1 MTASPMPM
9 PTPSMSLAGNYRL
22 RPGVQAS
29 VAGQRPV
36 LGGGRLGKLLRGQQG
51 ESVVRT
57 LGNVFTL
64 CAHAH
69 RRTARLA
76 LHAAHPQTSTALPA
90 ESNALLQLETARDH
104 LRSMALDWPQRQPT
118 ATHRAPDLHWLRDC
132 PLPLMPP
139 AQACAPQEVD
149 NALAQLREW
158 LARLLNQPVQ
168 DWLTRHRDPDAF
180 AHWCHSR
187 AHDLPPARCLAEW
200 HPLASTLAPQTR
212 CLNLLNTNTAVQSVQ
227 LRDIAQAMAG
237 DPDFVQRPLWQG
249 QCAETGV
256 WTRLRHQAEHG
267 SVQHNAWTRLGAR
280 WMELVNITAAPLTD
294 DGQRAPLLDSG
305 ALPLGYGQAIAWC
318 EMARGLLLHWVQ
330 LDPQGRVE
338 DYRVLAPTEW
348 NFHPDG
354 ALAHA
359 LTDLPARDTTATAS
373 AWCLAAAYDPCVD
386 CTVLDATPAK
396 EIAHA

>member
-1 MTASPMPM
+1 M
-9 PTPSMSLAGNYRL
+9 TPSTVQSPSMALSGHYTL
-22 RPGVQAS
+22 RPGARAS
-29 VAGQRPV
+29 ITGQRPV
-36 LGGGRLGKLLRGQQG
+36 LGGGRLGRLLRGQQG

-76 LHAAHPQTSTALPA
+76 LHAACPHASAVLPV
-90 ESNALLQLETARDH
+90 ESPILLRLETARDH

-118 ATHRAPDLHWLRDC
+118 ATHQAPDLHWLRDC

-139 AQACAPQEVD
+139 AQTRSPQE
-149 NALAQLREW
+149 AGATLAQLRDW

-168 DWLTRHRDPDAF
+168 DWLARHRDSDAF
-180 AHWCHSR
+180 AHWCRSR
-187 AHDLPPARCLAEW
+187 AHDLSPARCLAAW
-200 HPLASTLAPQTR
+200 HPLASTLTPQTR
-212 CLNLLNTNTAVQSVQ
+212 KLDLLHSDIAVQSTH
-227 LRDIAQAMAG
+227 LRTLAQAMAG
-237 DPDFVQRPLWQG
+237 DPDFVQHPLWHG

-256 WTRLRHQAEHG
+256 WTRLRQQAEHDRLA
-267 SVQHNAWTRLGAR
+267 HNAWSRLGAR
-280 WMELVNITAAPLTD
+280 WMELVNITAADPLTD
-294 DGQRAPLLDSG
+294 HGHRDPLLDSG
-305 ALPLGYGQAIAWC
+305 ALPLGQGQAIAWC

-330 LDPQGRVE
+330 LDPQGRVD

-348 NFHPDG
+348 NFHADG

-359 LTDLPARDTTATAS
+359 LTALPSHDTAA

-386 CTVLDATPAK
+386 CTVLDSATTG
-396 EIAHA
+396 ERAHA

>member
-1 MTASPMPM
+1 MNTRPVH
-9 PTPSMSLAGNYRL
+9 PTSMALGGHFSL
-22 RPGVQAS
+22 RPGMRAS

-36 LGGGRLGKLLRGQQG
+36 VGGGRLGRLLRGQQG

-76 LHAAHPQTSTALPA
+76 LHAACPQTSAVLPM
-90 ESNALLQLETARDH
+90 ESPILLRLETARDH

-139 AQACAPQEVD
+139 AQVCAPQEAVA
-149 NALAQLREW
+149 ALAQLRDW
-158 LARLLNQPVQ
+158 LARLLNQAVQ
-168 DWLTRHRDPDAF
+168 DWLAHHHHDTAAF
-180 AHWCHSR
+180 ARWCHSR
-187 AHDLPPARCLAEW
+187 ANDLSPARCLAAW
-200 HPLASTLAPQTR
+200 YPLAGSLTPQTR
-212 CLNLLNTNTAVQSVQ
+212 KLDLLHSDIAVQSTH
-227 LRDIAQAMAG
+227 LRDVAETMAG
-237 DPDFVQRPLWQG
+237 DPDFVQRPLWRG

-256 WTRLRHQAEHG
+256 WTRLRDQAELSTLPHD
-267 SVQHNAWTRLGAR
+267 AWTRLGAR
-280 WMELVNITAAPLTD
+280 WMELVDITAADPLFD
-294 DGQRAPLLDSG
+294 DGHRDPLLDSG
-305 ALPLGYGQAIAWC
+305 ALSLGQGQAIAWC

-330 LDPQGRVE
+330 LDPQGHVA

-348 NFHPDG
+348 NFHADG

-359 LTDLPARDTTATAS
+359 LTALPAHDTEAAC
-373 AWCLAAAYDPCVD
+373 CLAAAYDPCVD
-386 CTVLDATPAK
+386 CSVQGSATTG
-396 EIAHA
+396 ERAHA

>member
-1 MTASPMPM
+1 MTTSTVQ
-9 PTPSMSLAGNYRL
+9 TPSMALAGHYTL
-22 RPGVQAS
+22 RPGVHAS

-36 LGGGRLGKLLRGQQG
+36 LGGGRLGRLLRGQQG

-76 LHAAHPQTSTALPA
+76 LHAASPQASAVLPA
-90 ESNALLQLETARDH
+90 EPPVLLRLETARDH

-132 PLPLMPP
+132 PLPLIPP
-139 AQACAPQEVD
+139 TQACTPQEAGA
-149 NALAQLREW
+149 ALAQLRDW
-158 LARLLNQPVQ
+158 LERLLHQPLQ
-168 DWLTRHRDPDAF
+168 DWLSHHRDSDAF
-180 AHWCHSR
+180 AQWCRSH
-187 AHDLPPARCLAEW
+187 AHDLPPARCLAAW
-200 HPLASTLAPQTR
+200 HPQAHSLAPQTR
-212 CLNLLNTNTAVQSVQ
+212 CLNLLDADTAVQSTH
-227 LRDIAQAMAG
+227 LRAIAQAMAT
-237 DPDFVQRPLWQG
+237 DPDFVQRPLWHR

-256 WTRLRHQAEHG
+256 WTRLRHQAERDTLH
-267 SVQHNAWTRLGAR
+267 HNAWTRLGAR
-280 WMELVNITAAPLTD
+280 WMELVNITAANPLPD
-294 DGQRAPLLDSG
+294 YGHRDPLLDSG
-305 ALPLGYGQAIAWC
+305 ALSLGQGQAIAWC

-348 NFHPDG
+348 NFHAHG

-359 LTDLPARDTTATAS
+359 LTALPSHDTAA

-386 CTVLDATPAK
+386 CTVLGATTT
-396 EIAHA
+396 EESAHA

>member
-1 MTASPMPM
+1 MNTSTVQTASAALGGHY
-9 PTPSMSLAGNYRL
+9 TL
-22 RPGVQAS
+22 RPGVRAS

-36 LGGGRLGKLLRGQQG
+36 LGGGRLGRLLRGQQG
-51 ESVVRT
+51 EDIVRT

-69 RRTARLA
+69 RRTARLS
-76 LHAAHPQTSTALPA
+76 LHAACPQASTVLPV
-90 ESNALLQLETARDH
+90 ESPVLLQLETARDH
-104 LRSMALDWPQRQPT
+104 LRSMALDWPQRQST

-139 AQACAPQEVD
+139 AQACSTQEASA
-149 NALAQLREW
+149 ALVQLRNW
-158 LARLLNQPVQ
+158 LERLLQQPVQ
-168 DWLTRHRDPDAF
+168 HWLTHHGDSDAF
-180 AHWCHSR
+180 AQWCHSR
-187 AHDLPPARCLAEW
+187 AHDLPPARCLADW
-200 HPLASTLAPQTR
+200 HPLACSLSPHTR
-212 CLNLLNTNTAVQSVQ
+212 SLDLLKTDTSVQSVN
-227 LRDIAQAMAG
+227 LRSIAQAMAT
-237 DPDFVQRPLWQG
+237 DPDFVQRPLWRG

-256 WTRLRHQAEHG
+256 WTRLRHPAERDTLPY
-267 SVQHNAWTRLGAR
+267 NAWTRLGAR
-280 WMELVNITAAPLTD
+280 WMELVNITAANPLTD
-294 DGQRAPLLDSG
+294 HGQRDTLLDSG
-305 ALPLGYGQAIAWC
+305 ALPLGQGQAIAWC

-348 NFHPDG
+348 NFHADG

-359 LTDLPARDTTATAS
+359 LTALPSHDTAA

-386 CTVLDATPAK
+386 CTVLGTSTTTG